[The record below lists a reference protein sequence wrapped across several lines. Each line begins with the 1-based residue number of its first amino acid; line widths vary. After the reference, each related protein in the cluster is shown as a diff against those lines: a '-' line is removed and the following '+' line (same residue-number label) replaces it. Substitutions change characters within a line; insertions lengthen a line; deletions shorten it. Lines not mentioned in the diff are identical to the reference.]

1 MNFEELQKAWQ
12 SQDSRPQLTLDAN
25 LLVKEVEHNRKH
37 FVRTIF
43 WRDVR
48 EVGTALVLAPIFFLV
63 WLEVGD
69 WPWLMPPLA
78 CLGVAAFMLGDRW
91 VQRKRKPAAMDP
103 LRTCINASLLQVN
116 HQIWLL
122 KNVLWWYLL
131 PLGISVEIVFV
142 FAAWRLWSAGLG
154 LQWISVGNVLGLI
167 LLYWGIYWLN
177 KYAVRKALEPRR
189 QELESLL
196 AGLDK

>member
-12 SQDSRPQLTLDAN
+12 SQVSGPQLTLDAN
-25 LLVKEVEHNRKH
+25 LLLKEVEHNRKH
-37 FVRTIF
+37 FVRSIF

-48 EVGTALVLAPIFFLV
+48 EVGTALILAPVFFHV
-63 WLEVGD
+63 WMEYGD

-91 VQRKRKPAAMDP
+91 VQRKRKPAVMDP
-103 LRTCINASLLQVN
+103 LRTCIEASLIQVN

-122 KNVLWWYLL
+122 RNVLWWYLL
-131 PLGISVEIVFV
+131 PIGISVEIVFV
-142 FAAWRLWSAGLG
+142 FAAWRLWSVGLG
-154 LQWISVGNVLGLI
+154 LQWMSVCNVLGCVI
-167 LLYWGIYWLN
+167 LYWGIYRLN
-177 KYAVRKALEPRR
+177 QYAVRKGLEPRR

-196 AGLDK
+196 AGLGQ